1 MNGAYRSRSRL
12 VMDLLAAI
20 KEDGPV
26 GVTRLLLVANLT
38 HAKLR
43 ELTEAFEE
51 SGWIRAENDKDRSQ
65 WAITQEGEGVL
76 AALRRIDAA
85 MRDYGL
91 GL

>member
-1 MNGAYRSRSRL
+1 MKAPYRSRSRL

-20 KEDGPV
+20 KNDGPV

-43 ELTEAFEE
+43 ELVESFEQN
-51 SGWIRAENDKDRSQ
+51 GWIRAENEKDRSH
-65 WAITQEGEGVL
+65 WGITAEGERVL
-76 AALRRIDAA
+76 ADLRRIDAA
-85 MRDYGL
+85 MKDYGL